1 MGRGVVATVAQQADY
16 MKRVR
21 GNGGSRSRLQ
31 PEGIV
36 ILGDSSAHQKI
47 AQELDIEVPMSGE
60 SVAVR
65 VVPAGMDWDGPAFE
79 ADDALWRQ
87 ATLSDPLHRGPN
99 MKNPRVAHPSNQ

>member
-1 MGRGVVATVAQQADY
+1 

-36 ILGDSSAHQKI
+36 ILGDSSAHRKI

-65 VVPAGMDWDGPAFE
+65 VVQADTDWDGPAFE
-79 ADDALWRQ
+79 ANGALWRQ
-87 ATLSDPLHRGPN
+87 ATANDPRRRGPN
-99 MKNPRVAHPSNQ
+99 MENPRVAPRSNQ